1 VAVSLVTGA
10 GGAWYAIWR
19 PRSEPLATAA
29 TEAEAKPALPLPDKR
44 SIAVLPFQNLSG
56 DPKQERLA
64 GGLTEDVI
72 TDLSRLRELFVI
84 ARNST

>member
-1 VAVSLVTGA
+1 
-10 GGAWYAIWR
+10 
-19 PRSEPLATAA
+19 
-29 TEAEAKPALPLPDKR
+29 
-44 SIAVLPFQNLSG
+44 VLPFQNLSG